1 MSESAVMNPTLPVL
15 PAVAA
20 GDRSAMEA
28 CLQRYEGLVWALA
41 RRMLGECSEAEDA
54 VQEIFIELWRS
65 AGRFDPVQGPEA
77 TFVATI
83 ARRRLMDALRRRAR
97 RPSLIPMETDPQDE
111 PVAAEEPDGM
121 DDHALRA
128 LRVLRSLP
136 SDQQRMIEWCL
147 ADGLSH
153 ADISARTGTP
163 LGTVKSVIRRGIL
176 RIREALGTGRA
187 TP

>member
-1 MSESAVMNPTLPVL
+1 MSESAVMDPTLPVL
-15 PAVAA
+15 PSVAA
-20 GDRSAMEA
+20 GDKSAMES

-41 RRMLGECSEAEDA
+41 RRMLGECTEAEDA

-65 AGRFDPVQGPEA
+65 AARFNPDQGSEA

-83 ARRRLMDALRRRAR
+83 ARRRLVDVLRRRSR
-97 RPSLIPMETDPQDE
+97 RPALIPMEADVEEETSG
-111 PVAAEEPDGM
+111 VKEPDGM
-121 DDHALRA
+121 DDESLRA

-147 ADGLSH
+147 ADGMSH
-153 ADISARTGTP
+153 SDISARTGTP

-176 RIREALGTGRA
+176 RIREVMGAGRSM
-187 TP
+187 P

>member
-1 MSESAVMNPTLPVL
+1 MSESAVMEPTLPVL

-20 GDRSAMEA
+20 GDRSAMES

-41 RRMLGECSEAEDA
+41 RRMLGECTEAEDA

-65 AGRFDPVQGPEA
+65 AARFNPDLGSES

-83 ARRRLMDALRRRAR
+83 ARRRLMDVLRRRAR
-97 RPSLIPMETDPQDE
+97 RPALSPMETDTQE
-111 PVAAEEPDGM
+111 ELVAAEEPEGM
-121 DDHALRA
+121 DDQALRA

-147 ADGLSH
+147 ADGMSH
-153 ADISARTGTP
+153 SDISARTGTP

-176 RIREALGTGRA
+176 RIREVLGTGRS

>member
-1 MSESAVMNPTLPVL
+1 MSESAVMEPTLPVL

-20 GDRSAMEA
+20 GDRSAMES

-41 RRMLGECSEAEDA
+41 RRMLGECTEAEDA

-65 AGRFDPVQGPEA
+65 AGRFDPLQGSEA

-97 RPSLIPMETDPQDE
+97 RPALISMDTDPQEDLA
-111 PVAAEEPDGM
+111 AAEEPDGM
-121 DDHALRA
+121 DDQALRA

-136 SDQQRMIEWCL
+136 SDQRRMMEWCL
-147 ADGLSH
+147 AEGLSH

-176 RIREALGTGRA
+176 RIREALGTGRGS
-187 TP
+187 P